1 MVKDLIEEVKRDNTI
16 VSHKKEEL
24 ERFMALCGISGISFE
39 ERTSGSPNPSAGELK
54 ILNYLE
60 YKEELEC
67 YIASANVKR
76 QKLMRMLDT
85 LDSKLS
91 IDVMYMYC
99 LENRTM
105 SLIAKK
111 MNYTKQR
118 IYQVYEKAVIELS
131 ERFD

>member
-1 MVKDLIEEVKRDNTI
+1 MVKDLIEEVRRDNTI

-39 ERTSGSPNPSAGELK
+39 ERTSGSPNPHAGESK
-54 ILNYLE
+54 IIHYLE
-60 YKEELEC
+60 YKEELEL

-76 QKLMRMLDT
+76 QQLMRMLDT
-85 LDSKLS
+85 LGAKLS

-105 SLIAKK
+105 SFIAKK
-111 MNYTKQR
+111 TNYTKQR
-118 IYQVYEKAVIELS
+118 IYQVYEKAVLELS